1 MLMISRVSGSIFLL
15 FQAGLLVACSGG
27 GNDSVGPG
35 PGPGAAASLAQTGAV
50 LEKTAQVTGDP
61 VRGREVLFGGNYM
74 QCGVPYKVAKIPE
87 VAAILAAQWGNPDI
101 LDPLPDRTGNGAE
114 LPYWMTT
121 FVNKDGAEVVNANC
135 LLCHGGKFDGELVM
149 GLPNANADFTTGV
162 GGASTAEIPQ
172 SLFDLL
178 GLSVAEQ
185 ASLDKL
191 LARAAIIS
199 PATAMR
205 TVGHNPAEQLAVT
218 LMVHHD
224 RNTLAWSDVPYS
236 DFVQRNHD
244 GSVRTQDSTVTS
256 DPAPW
261 WRVKKK
267 NALFYNGMARGDHR
281 GTMALATSVC
291 VDDIETAT
299 AVDQLFIDIQAFI
312 LTVEAPVYT
321 RSVDVAL
328 AETGK
333 GLYVRDCAACHGA
346 YATDA
351 EVVAGMEDTYPNLL
365 IPLDVIGTDPVVAEA
380 GVVHSPELVDWYN
393 DSFYGQITKMVPND
407 PFPGYM
413 PPPLD
418 GIWATAPFLHNG
430 SVPTVE
436 LVLNSSARPAIWRRV
451 SQDST
456 VFDEDA
462 MGWPYIELAG
472 RQTDAELVEQKF
484 IYDTGYWSQSNS
496 GHTFGDH
503 LSGDERRA
511 LIEYLKTL

>member
-1 MLMISRVSGSIFLL
+1 MNAKIFAPIFLS
-15 FQAGLLVACSGG
+15 FQVALLSACGGGGGG
-27 GNDSVGPG
+27 GNNNAGPG
-35 PGPGAAASLAQTGAV
+35 RDSAESLAQTGVA
-50 LEKTAQVTGDP
+50 LEKSAQVTGDP
-61 VRGREVLFGGNYM
+61 ARGREILLSGNYM
-74 QCGVPYKVAKIPE
+74 QCGVPYKVARMPG
-87 VAAILAAQWGNPDI
+87 VAELLAEQWGNPTI
-101 LDPLPDRTGNGAE
+101 LDPLPGRTGNGAE

-121 FVNKDGAEVVNANC
+121 FVNQEGAEVVNANC
-135 LLCHGGKFDGELVM
+135 LLCHGGKFDGEFVM
-149 GLPNANADFTTGV
+149 GLPNANADFTA
-162 GGASTAEIPQ
+162 GAGSAGAEIPQ
-172 SLFDLL
+172 SLLDLL
-178 GLSVAEQ
+178 GLSIAEQ

-191 LARAAIIS
+191 LARAAIIG
-199 PATAMR
+199 PATTMR

-224 RNTLAWSDVPYS
+224 RNTLTWSDEPYNEFVP
-236 DFVQRNHD
+236 RNHD
-244 GSVRTQDSTVTS
+244 GSERTQDNTVTS

-291 VDDIETAT
+291 VDDTETAT
-299 AVDQLFIDIQAFI
+299 AVDQLFVDIQAFI
-312 LTVEAPVYT
+312 LSIEAPVYP
-321 RSVDVAL
+321 RSIDTAL

-333 GLYVRDCAACHGA
+333 GFYVRDCAACHGS
-346 YATDA
+346 YVTNA
-351 EVVAGMEDTYPNLL
+351 EAANGMEDTYPNLL
-365 IPLDVIGTDPVVAEA
+365 IPLDIIGTDPVVAEA

-430 SVPTVE
+430 SVPTME
-436 LVLNSSARPAIWRRV
+436 LVLNSTARPAIWQRV

-456 VFDEDA
+456 VFDEEA
-462 MGWPYIELAG
+462 MGWPYIELTG
-472 RQTDAELVEQKF
+472 RQSDADPAAQKY

>member
-1 MLMISRVSGSIFLL
+1 MISRISVPGILL
-15 FQAGLLVACSGG
+15 LQAGLLISCSGG
-27 GNDSVGPG
+27 GSSDSAAERS
-35 PGPGAAASLAQTGAV
+35 GAEILAQTGAV

-61 VRGREVLFGGNYM
+61 ARGREALLGGAYM
-74 QCGVPYKVAKIPE
+74 QCGVPYKVFRIPE
-87 VAAILAAQWGNPDI
+87 VTKILAAQWGNPNI
-101 LDPLPDRTGNGAE
+101 LRPLPGRTGSGAE
-114 LPYWMTT
+114 LPYWMST
-121 FVNKDGAEVVNANC
+121 FTNQDGAEVVNANC
-135 LLCHGGKFDGELVM
+135 LLCHGGEFDGEFVM
-149 GLPNANADFTTGV
+149 GLPNANVDFTAAVGS
-162 GGASTAEIPQ
+162 GGAAAFPEA
-172 SLFDLL
+172 LFDLL
-178 GLSVAEQ
+178 GLSVAER

-191 LARAAIIS
+191 LERAAVVG
-199 PATAMR
+199 PATKMR

-236 DFVQRNHD
+236 DFVPRNHD
-244 GSVRTQDSTVTS
+244 GSARTQDNTITS
-256 DPAPW
+256 DPGPW
-261 WRVKKK
+261 WRVSKK

-299 AVDQLFIDIQAFI
+299 VVDQLFVDIQAYI
-312 LTVEAPVYT
+312 LSIEAPVYT
-321 RSVDVAL
+321 RNIDAAL
-328 AETGK
+328 ADTGK
-333 GLYVRDCAACHGA
+333 QIYERDCAACHGSYVTA
-346 YATDA
+346 A
-351 EVVAGMEDTYPNLL
+351 ESIAGMEDTYPNLL

-436 LVLNSSARPAIWRRV
+436 LVLNSKARPAVWKRV

-456 VFDEDA
+456 VFDEVA
-462 MGWPYIELAG
+462 MGWPYIEVSG
-472 RQTDAELVEQKF
+472 RQSDADALEQKF
-484 IYDTGYWSQSNS
+484 IYDTGYWSQSNA
-496 GHTFGDH
+496 GHIFGDH
-503 LSGDERRA
+503 LSSDERRA
-511 LIEYLKTL
+511 VIEYLKTL